1 MKVSRWHAWTLALR
15 SSSSVAVLGAI
26 SAPSTASAQACCGG
40 TPQGGL
46 PVVVRLPSGEAGRAT
61 ASVDWT
67 LRQLDTPE
75 RTSGPALAPL
85 LDQRLTVQL
94 YTAAVELSVTS
105 YLAVAAVAPI
115 VVNHESVTVPQGTT
129 LSGTAAGIGDV
140 ALVGKLRVLATD
152 GETFKPTVLLV
163 AGLRAPT
170 GPDTLASDSLGIF
183 SPEVQPGS
191 GAWGGLV
198 GFSALEPLTS
208 PLAARPVALYASA
221 TGSYGAANPLGY
233 ALGPSIAYALGAQV
247 LLWHRLTV
255 HAGIVGAAVAAD
267 RLHGAAVDDTGSH
280 QMWIAPTTTWTI
292 VPDLSV
298 YAGVQFPIWRSL
310 NGTQLVDA
318 YAILAGA
325 LTSFSLWGG

>member
-1 MKVSRWHAWTLALR
+1 MNVSRPRALALGG
-15 SSSSVAVLGAI
+15 VAVLAI
-26 SAPSTASAQACCGG
+26 LSVSQTAAAQACCGG

-46 PVVVRLPSGEAGRAT
+46 PVVVRLPSGEAGTLT

-75 RTSGPALAPL
+75 RTSGPSLAPL
-85 LDQRLTVQL
+85 LDQRLTMQL
-94 YTAAVELSVTS
+94 YTAALELSVSS
-105 YLAVAAVAPI
+105 YLAVDAVAPV
-115 VVNHESVTVPQGTT
+115 VVNHESVTLPQGTT

-140 ALVGKLRVLATD
+140 AIVGKLRVLASE
-152 GETFKPTVLLV
+152 GERLKPTVVVV

-170 GPDTLASDSLGIF
+170 GPYTLASDSLGIF
-183 SPEVQPGS
+183 SPELQPGS

-198 GFSALEPLTS
+198 GISALEPLTS

-221 TGSYGAANPLGY
+221 TGSYAAANPLEY
-233 ALGPSIAYALGAQV
+233 ALGPSIVYALGAQV

-255 HAGIVGAAVAAD
+255 QAGVVGAAVAPD
-267 RLHGAAVDDTGSH
+267 YLHGAAVDDTGSH
-280 QMWIAPTTTWTI
+280 QLWLAPTAAWTFL
-292 VPDLSV
+292 PNWNV
-298 YAGVQFPIWRSL
+298 YAGAQLPIWRSL

-318 YAILAGA
+318 YALMAGV